1 MKRDAVI
8 QVLVREGGD
17 PGPSARRGVYF
28 ERAGKLNFRRCRC
41 SYADPT
47 YNRVE
52 YIARGLKGA
61 LVVIARSRKN
71 QVITISDH
79 GYHFHRPEVP
89 PCVPPIRSRK
99 RQR

>member
-8 QVLVREGGD
+8 QALVREGGD

-28 ERAGKLNFRRCRC
+28 DRAGKLNFRRCRC

-52 YIARGLKGA
+52 FIALGPNGGLM
-61 LVVIARSRKN
+61 VIARSRKN
-71 QVITISDH
+71 HVITIGDQ
-79 GYHFHRPEVP
+79 GYHFHRPKVP

-99 RQR
+99 RPR